1 MPAFY
6 VGRGNERIGRNSSL
20 VVVFTMWLIVK
31 LVTFGTHHGVQ
42 LSFMFASCRSYFSL
56 MVQVSF
62 SAVSDF
68 WSLVTLQDWNCGSIL
83 KEIIFHMCY
92 HSGMVMVLFAED
104 GIFVHVWHLGSFKCS
119 IFPIQWG
126 VLLALFLFLMNFRI
140 PWNKYD
146 SVIIFIRWFYNN
158 LCILWFKR
166 SKYSFIMFVFSSK
179 IDNCQIRLKKL
190 LEQ

>member
-42 LSFMFASCRSYFSL
+42 LSFMFESCRSYFSL
-56 MVQVSF
+56 VVQVSF

-68 WSLVTLQDWNCGSIL
+68 WSLVTLQDGTVDPSWRRSFFI
-83 KEIIFHMCY
+83 CY

-104 GIFVHVWHLGSFKCS
+104 GIFIQVWHLGSFKCS

-126 VLLALFLFLMNFRI
+126 VLLAVFLFLVNFRI
-140 PWNKYD
+140 L
-146 SVIIFIRWFYNN
+146 VTE
-158 LCILWFKR
+158 
-166 SKYSFIMFVFSSK
+166 
-179 IDNCQIRLKKL
+179 KKPV
-190 LEQ
+190 Q